1 MAKKRM
7 FDLDIINQDSFYD
20 LPMEAKALYFL
31 LGMEADDEGFISP
44 KKILRLYGGT
54 EDSVKILVAKGYIIP
69 FKSGVVVI
77 TDWKRNNWLDN
88 RRIKSTIY
96 QEEKSQITYDETVEK
111 YVLSNCLADA
121 KQMLRENRIEENR
134 IEENRVVVEESNDDT
149 AATTIFNFLESNFGR
164 TISPIEVEKL
174 NEWLK
179 EFNEDIL
186 KYAIELCCN
195 ANAKNFNYL
204 NAILK
209 SWKSKG
215 FKKLEECKNENIK
228 RTNKPIREEPIPEW
242 FEKEK
247 ETRKATKEE
256 LEEMKILLSEYQ
268 DP

>member
-44 KKILRLYGGT
+44 RKILRLYGGT

-77 TDWKRNNWLDN
+77 TDWKRNNYLDKK
-88 RRIKSTIY
+88 RIRETIY
-96 QEEKSQITYDETVEK
+96 KEEKQLITYDETLEK
-111 YVLSNCLADA
+111 YVFNECLTDV
-121 KQMLRENRIEENR
+121 KQLFNQRRGEENR
-134 IEENRVVVEESNDDT
+134 REENRVVVAESSDDT
-149 AATTIFNFLESNFGR
+149 AATTIFDFLESNFGR
-164 TISPIEVEKL
+164 TISPIEVEKIK
-174 NEWLK
+174 EWLK
-179 EFNEDIL
+179 EFDENIL

-204 NAILK
+204 NAILN

-228 RTNKPIREEPIPEW
+228 RTNKPVYEEPIPEW
-242 FEKEK
+242 FGKEK
-247 ETRKATKEE
+247 ETKKATKEE